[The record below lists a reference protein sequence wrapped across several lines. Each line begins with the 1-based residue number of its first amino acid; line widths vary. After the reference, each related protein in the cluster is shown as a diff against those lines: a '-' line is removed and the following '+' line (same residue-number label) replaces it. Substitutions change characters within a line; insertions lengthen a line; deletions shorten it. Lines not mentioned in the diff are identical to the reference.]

1 MRKEVRIMS
10 ITLSA
15 ITAEGFGGE
24 EKYTETVTIKNEN
37 ELERAR
43 VAFALKYNVQ
53 LDNVTVVKEA

>member
-10 ITLSA
+10 ITLRA
-15 ITAEGFGGE
+15 ITAEGLGGE
-24 EKYTETVTIKNEN
+24 DFYTETVTIKNEG

-43 VAFALKYNVQ
+43 IAFALKYNVQ

>member
-1 MRKEVRIMS
+1 MN
-10 ITLSA
+10 ITLRA

-24 EKYTETVTIKNEN
+24 DFYTETVTVKNEG